1 MASMT
6 TSNRYECLSPDY
18 DSDSSKHNGRH
29 AHRQRKVKYA
39 DIDWT
44 NVRRGNNRNSDYD
57 RSESDYGY
65 RGRDTA
71 HVVTRDTMRATH
83 NTNDSRTI
91 RGRPDHERQ
100 QNYKTIRCLN
110 MLANRSCTYGGKCK
124 YAHSL
129 EEQNIVGPRR
139 MALDVILKQK
149 DLSNIDISSNKKLYG
164 QLKCMTALCQKCIDS
179 KCTGGYNCKHGAC
192 NPKCVVCLEDMNKGT
207 CKQNKCDKIHLT
219 DRGLIPYGIR
229 ITHES
234 EKDRSIKPVLIND
247 VFFESA
253 AKHVS
258 SDVDDVVDDD
268 EDILSIASVEEIV
281 NDSTPTE
288 DRKDNKYDDSEDD
301 NSKCDNNGHNDSEHD
316 NSEHDDSEGDNA
328 NMLDEIDVN
337 NSEYKMDILL
347 SLISSTTTKPVSQIG
362 SRIGT
367 GSEYDLAN
375 MMSTA
380 DSSSD
385 SFSFS
390 DSESDEMPDIVLLT
404 KRDDRIGRSIFGVL
418 PY

>member
-44 NVRRGNNRNSDYD
+44 NVRRGNNRNSSYD
-57 RSESDYGY
+57 RSERDYDY
-65 RGRDTA
+65 RGRDTTRNT
-71 HVVTRDTMRATH
+71 TRDTH
-83 NTNDSRTI
+83 NASDARTV

-110 MLANRSCTYGGKCK
+110 MLANGSCTYGGKCK

-164 QLKCMTALCQKCIDS
+164 QLKCMTVLCQKCIDS
-179 KCTGGYNCKHGAC
+179 ECTGGYNCKHGAC

-253 AKHVS
+253 AKRVS

-281 NDSTPTE
+281 NNSTPTE
-288 DRKDNKYDDSEDD
+288 DRKDNKYDDSE
-301 NSKCDNNGHNDSEHD
+301 HD
-316 NSEHDDSEGDNA
+316 NSEHNDSEDDNA

-362 SRIGT
+362 GGIGT

-390 DSESDEMPDIVLLT
+390 DSESDEMPDIALLT

>member
-65 RGRDTA
+65 RG
-71 HVVTRDTMRATH
+71 HDTMRTTH
-83 NTNDSRTI
+83 NANDSRTI

-110 MLANRSCTYGGKCK
+110 MLTNGSCTYGGKCK

-149 DLSNIDISSNKKLYG
+149 DLSNIDISANKKLYG

-179 KCTGGYNCKHGAC
+179 ECTGGYNCKHGAC
-192 NPKCVVCLEDMNKGT
+192 DPKCVVCLEDMNKGT
-207 CKQNKCDKIHLT
+207 CKQTKCDKIHLT

-247 VFFESA
+247 VFFENA
-253 AKHVS
+253 VKHVS

-268 EDILSIASVEEIV
+268 EDILSIASVEEFV
-281 NDSTPTE
+281 NNSSLTK
-288 DRKDNKYDDSEDD
+288 DRKDNKYGDSDNDDSEHNDSGHDDSEDD
-301 NSKCDNNGHNDSEHD
+301 D
-316 NSEHDDSEGDNA
+316 A

-362 SRIGT
+362 SGIGT

-390 DSESDEMPDIVLLT
+390 DSESDEMPDIALLT
-404 KRDDRIGRSIFGVL
+404 KRDDRIGRSIFGML

>member
-29 AHRQRKVKYA
+29 AHRQRKIKYA

-44 NVRRGNNRNSDYD
+44 NVRRGNNKNSDYD
-57 RSESDYGY
+57 RSERDYGY
-65 RGRDTA
+65 RGRDTTRDT
-71 HVVTRDTMRATH
+71 TRDTMRATH
-83 NTNDSRTI
+83 NANDSRTVC
-91 RGRPDHERQ
+91 GRPDHERQ

-110 MLANRSCTYGGKCK
+110 MLTNGSCTYGGKCK

-149 DLSNIDISSNKKLYG
+149 DLSNIDISANKKLYG

-179 KCTGGYNCKHGAC
+179 ECTGGYNCKHGAC
-192 NPKCVVCLEDMNKGT
+192 DPKCVVCLEDMNKGT
-207 CKQNKCDKIHLT
+207 CKQTKCDKIHLT

-247 VFFESA
+247 VFFENA
-253 AKHVS
+253 TKHVS
-258 SDVDDVVDDD
+258 SDTDDVVDDD
-268 EDILSIASVEEIV
+268 EDILSIASAEEIV
-281 NDSTPTE
+281 NDSVPTE
-288 DRKDNKYDDSEDD
+288 DRKDDKYDDSDHD
-301 NSKCDNNGHNDSEHD
+301 NSERDNSGHDNSEDD
-316 NSEHDDSEGDNA
+316 NSEHDDA

-347 SLISSTTTKPVSQIG
+347 SLISSTTTKPVSRIG
-362 SRIGT
+362 GGIGT
-367 GSEYDLAN
+367 GREYDLAN

-390 DSESDEMPDIVLLT
+390 DSQSESDEMPDIALLT